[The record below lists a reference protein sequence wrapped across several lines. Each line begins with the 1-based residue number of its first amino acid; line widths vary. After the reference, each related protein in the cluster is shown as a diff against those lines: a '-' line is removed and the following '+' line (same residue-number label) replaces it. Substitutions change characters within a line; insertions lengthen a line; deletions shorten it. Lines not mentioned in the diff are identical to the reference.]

1 MLPITGPGVSS
12 EPAPGHRN
20 TEVVTSWELPRK
32 IGLIFTVTRLR
43 PGPGSFPRTG
53 SCETIMKSGK
63 TS

>member
-32 IGLIFTVTRLR
+32 IGLIFTVT
-43 PGPGSFPRTG
+43 SFPRTG